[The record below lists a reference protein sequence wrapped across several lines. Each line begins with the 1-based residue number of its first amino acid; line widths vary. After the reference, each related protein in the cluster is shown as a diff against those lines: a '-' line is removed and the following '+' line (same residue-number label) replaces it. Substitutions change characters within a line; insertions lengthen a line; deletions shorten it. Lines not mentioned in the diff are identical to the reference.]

1 MVGSLGTLTEL
12 GERRKD
18 YRILHR
24 RLLSLLR
31 YEYSDFNIMRRYFTK
46 EEPPL
51 VPELAESLGVSTK
64 TIRRHLNDI
73 PQGDLMVLTGAYANT
88 IMGKRP
94 DDFTGIMSEVANL
107 HL

>member
-1 MVGSLGTLTEL
+1 MQLIDNNQLKL
-12 GERRKD
+12 RRKD

-24 RLLSLLR
+24 RLIALLR
-31 YEYSDFNIMRRYFTK
+31 HEYSDFNIMRRYFTK
-46 EEPPL
+46 ESPPL
-51 VPELAESLGVSTK
+51 APELAKTLNVSTK
-64 TIRRHLNDI
+64 TIRRHIKDI
-73 PQGDLMVLTGAYANT
+73 PQSDLMMLTGAYSNT